1 MIRQRVRIRFR
12 KEGDLRLIS
21 HRDLVRTFE
30 RLFRRAQLQLSMSE
44 GYHPKARVSYPSA
57 LALGIDGLNEV
68 MEFELAE
75 HIPAADLLKRLSRQ
89 TPPGLTV
96 FDVRLLEPGEGK
108 AHICRATY
116 AIPVPESLHECLAE
130 RICQFTEQ
138 SSYLVRRDGRDEPVD
153 LKAGVDH
160 LDFCDGVLQFRLH
173 MDRQCNVRPREML
186 EALELADLENDGFYL
201 TRTELELAP

>member
-30 RLFRRAQLQLSMSE
+30 RLFRRAGLRLSMSE
-44 GYHPKARVSYPSA
+44 GFHPKARMSYPSA
-57 LALGIDGLNEV
+57 LALGIEGRDEV

-75 HIPAADLLKRLSRQ
+75 HVHAGDLIERLSSQ
-89 TPPGLTV
+89 APPGLTV
-96 FDVRLLEPGEGK
+96 FDVRLLEPGAGK
-108 AHICRATY
+108 AHVCQATY

-130 RICQFTEQ
+130 RICRFTEQ
-138 SSYLVRRDGRDEPVD
+138 SSYLVRRDGRSEPVD

-160 LDFCDGVLQFRLH
+160 LDFCDGVLQFCLH
-173 MDRQCNVRPREML
+173 MDRQCSVRPREVL
-186 EALELADLENDGFYL
+186 EALELADLEYDGYYL
-201 TRTELELAP
+201 TRTEVELAS